1 MGIMVG
7 ALRLHAMVALS
18 IAVLTVSIG
27 GGAGESHAVVASAT
41 PPSSAGIAWG
51 SNMNGELG
59 DGSHNFSS
67 LPVAVDASDVLAGKR
82 ITQVAAGSEHSCALA
97 TDGTV
102 ACWGDNAYGQ
112 LGDGT
117 TQSRQWPGLV
127 DRGGVLRNKTVV
139 GIAAKWGTTCAV
151 TSDGMV
157 ACWGANYH
165 GQLGNGSTTNS
176 KSPVMVDRSG
186 ALFGKQ
192 VIQVSVGARRS
203 CALTTDGTVTCWGFG
218 PLGDGGAEVQSTRPV
233 AVDTSGVLAG
243 KLIVQVAAG
252 GSTVCLVTTDGGL
265 YCWGGN
271 AGDGTYE
278 GSETPVAVDR
288 SGVLAGKQASQVAT
302 GGDVACVVTK
312 DGVVACWGSGYLG
325 NGSVNRSNVPID
337 VAAPPGMS
345 RAKPTRVATSGE
357 VACVVTVDFQA
368 YCWGLNQHG
377 ALGDGSQTNRET
389 PVRARGV
396 MATQVEPSHYHTV
409 AVGEGGGGTP
419 MVFVPVTPARVLDS
433 RKASNGGP
441 FYGHEYRV
449 ISVARSQGTEV
460 VPAGAEAVAYN
471 ITAPNPS
478 GGGHF
483 RVMPGDSYGI
493 TDTSVINFRPG
504 QNIANALT
512 AKVAEDLTLKIYNG
526 SSMSA
531 DAVVDITGYYLPS
544 WRAIDEE
551 INAGK
556 FTRLQP
562 SRVFD
567 SLRNG
572 GMTAG
577 KATTV
582 VDLSSAVPAGASAVA
597 FNLSVVTPTLP
608 GHLRVFS
615 ASEDFSDTSAINFI
629 AGDRVTN
636 SVKVKVSPDRKVKV
650 YNGTSAPVR
659 FQVEVV
665 GYFSS
670 SGAYYYAVDPARVFS
685 TRTTDGGT
693 GVKLPVGTAQSMGT
707 VAPVWATQKSP
718 RSQVVPAGATTVD
731 YNATVTTV
739 SSAGFLRLWSADFPK
754 PEATMVTWPTNG
766 YTRATSSFIGV
777 DGLRQ
782 VRLYNGSTTPLDAV
796 VDVNGYFKP

>member
-1 MGIMVG
+1 M
-7 ALRLHAMVALS
+7 
-18 IAVLTVSIG
+18 
-27 GGAGESHAVVASAT
+27 
-41 PPSSAGIAWG
+41 
-51 SNMNGELG
+51 
-59 DGSHNFSS
+59 
-67 LPVAVDASDVLAGKR
+67 
-82 ITQVAAGSEHSCALA
+82 
-97 TDGTV
+97 
-102 ACWGDNAYGQ
+102 
-112 LGDGT
+112 
-117 TQSRQWPGLV
+117 
-127 DRGGVLRNKTVV
+127 
-139 GIAAKWGTTCAV
+139 
-151 TSDGMV
+151 
-157 ACWGANYH
+157 
-165 GQLGNGSTTNS
+165 
-176 KSPVMVDRSG
+176 
-186 ALFGKQ
+186 
-192 VIQVSVGARRS
+192 
-203 CALTTDGTVTCWGFG
+203 
-218 PLGDGGAEVQSTRPV
+218 
-233 AVDTSGVLAG
+233 
-243 KLIVQVAAG
+243 
-252 GSTVCLVTTDGGL
+252 
-265 YCWGGN
+265 
-271 AGDGTYE
+271 
-278 GSETPVAVDR
+278 
-288 SGVLAGKQASQVAT
+288 
-302 GGDVACVVTK
+302 
-312 DGVVACWGSGYLG
+312 
-325 NGSVNRSNVPID
+325 
-337 VAAPPGMS
+337 
-345 RAKPTRVATSGE
+345 
-357 VACVVTVDFQA
+357 
-368 YCWGLNQHG
+368 
-377 ALGDGSQTNRET
+377 
-389 PVRARGV
+389 
-396 MATQVEPSHYHTV
+396 
-409 AVGEGGGGTP
+409 
-419 MVFVPVTPARVLDS
+419 
-433 RKASNGGP
+433 
-441 FYGHEYRV
+441 
-449 ISVARSQGTEV
+449 
-460 VPAGAEAVAYN
+460 
-471 ITAPNPS
+471 
-478 GGGHF
+478 
-483 RVMPGDSYGI
+483 
-493 TDTSVINFRPG
+493 
-504 QNIANALT
+504 T

-739 SSAGFLRLWSADFPK
+739 SSAGFLRLWSPDFPSLK
-754 PEATMVTWPTNG
+754 RQWLPGPRTGIPEQPAPSLASMGCGRCASITG
-766 YTRATSSFIGV
+766 QQRRSTRS
-777 DGLRQ
+777 LM
-782 VRLYNGSTTPLDAV
+782 
-796 VDVNGYFKP
+796 